1 MRVKVGAVAAEF
13 RKVSDQQIA
22 DTTRRTIQE
31 NVTVN
36 QQLEKMSSKIVQL
49 LEDNDAL
56 KRKEKQLRREVEL
69 LEVSEKEFAKKSKS
83 QQKVV
88 LCICYLNGI
97 CSIHR
102 VPLTH

>member
-88 LCICYLNGI
+88 LRMYLFFK
-97 CSIHR
+97 
-102 VPLTH
+102 

>member
-88 LCICYLNGI
+88 LCMY
-97 CSIHR
+97 SFFK
-102 VPLTH
+102 